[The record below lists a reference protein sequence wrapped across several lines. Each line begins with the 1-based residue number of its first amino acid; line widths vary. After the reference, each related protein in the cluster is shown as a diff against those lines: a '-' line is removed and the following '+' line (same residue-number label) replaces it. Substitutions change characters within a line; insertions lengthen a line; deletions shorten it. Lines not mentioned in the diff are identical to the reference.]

1 MVHVRLALDPF
12 FTTSGKSGWAWA
24 LCLLGYHSA
33 TSGVSKSSRSSDKAR
48 SPHQVAIVAKT
59 GNQTAG
65 RNSRLMLVQNSNC
78 QESLRSTMS
87 NTCALLADF
96 LRVKAMR

>member
-1 MVHVRLALDPF
+1 
-12 FTTSGKSGWAWA
+12 
-24 LCLLGYHSA
+24 
-33 TSGVSKSSRSSDKAR
+33 
-48 SPHQVAIVAKT
+48 
-59 GNQTAG
+59 
-65 RNSRLMLVQNSNC
+65 LMLVQNSNC